1 VIGVLL
7 ALLFIAYTGTASA
20 STIYVPDNYSTIQSA
35 VNAASPGDTIIV
47 RDGTYIEN
55 IEVNKR
61 LTIRSENGS
70 DSTIVRAEDP
80 KEHVFEVTEDYVNI
94 SGFTVED
101 ATWWCSDGIS
111 LYHANYCN
119 ISNNICSNNGYGISL
134 YHNSNNNSV
143 ANNKCTNNRRAGIL
157 LENSNNNKLT
167 GNVMLGN
174 GIVIEGHVPT
184 KRRPFPPVI
193 TGYSLT
199 YYEQEIDTSN
209 TVNGKPVYYWKD
221 VEGGRIPDDE

>member
-1 VIGVLL
+1 MG
-7 ALLFIAYTGTASA
+7 
-20 STIYVPDNYSTIQSA
+20 N
-35 VNAASPGDTIIV
+35 
-47 RDGTYIEN
+47 
-55 IEVNKR
+55 
-61 LTIRSENGS
+61 
-70 DSTIVRAEDP
+70 
-80 KEHVFEVTEDYVNI
+80 
-94 SGFTVED
+94 
-101 ATWWCSDGIS
+101 
-111 LYHANYCN
+111 
-119 ISNNICSNNGYGISL
+119 GISL